1 MITKPRFKQS
11 FEVQVVDPTHVFLLN
26 EHDYVVLEG
35 EVYPL
40 LIPLLDG
47 QHTTDEIAT
56 AIGSQVSLQK
66 VIYALMVLERKGLV
80 VDGNGATLPP
90 GPAAFWEYLDV
101 ASATADQCL
110 RHARVAVRAVGK
122 VSADPLTAALAQI
135 GIQSDEGAD
144 FLVVVTDDYLHKE
157 LAEINQQVLV
167 AGRPWMLVKPV
178 GMVLWLGPI
187 FRPNETG
194 CWKCL
199 SQRLRFNRQVES
211 YVARQK
217 PDFEYL
223 SMPPAMLPS
232 TLKTGIHLVAL
243 EVARALVQ
251 PENHKLIGKM
261 MTMDYLTLE
270 SQEHVLV
277 RRPQCPACGEEQYRT
292 PRPPQPIT
300 LQSREKRYKADGGH
314 RWLLPQETFD
324 RYKHHISPLI
334 GAVTFVSQLMGDE
347 NGLAYA
353 YLAGHNFAMGVES
366 VLFLRDTLR
375 GQSGGKGMT
384 DIQARTSALCEA
396 LERYSGVWWRD
407 EYVVTGSYNHLK
419 PEAIHPNEC
428 MAFSETQYARR
439 EKWNETT
446 AKYHVVPQP
455 FDDDLDVDWSPVWSL
470 TNQRFRYIPTAYC
483 YYGHL
488 DFLKLYFCSAD
499 SNGNA
504 AGNTLEEAILQGLM
518 EVVER
523 DSVAIW
529 WYNRIKRPAVD
540 TDSFDIPYLRN
551 LKQYYTAINRD
562 LWVLDITADLGI
574 PTFAAVSRRTDCAI
588 EDVLVGFG
596 AHLDPMVALLRAVT
610 EVNQFL
616 PGLIGRKEDGTT
628 DYIFPDQGAIEW
640 WKAATIENQPYLVP
654 DAALPIKRQQD
665 YPKIDCDDLKQDVE
679 WSVATLGEHGLEAL
693 ALDQTRP
700 DLGMSVVKVIVPGLR
715 HFWRRLGPG
724 RLYDVPVKL
733 GWLDKPTPE
742 DELNPWSVF
751 F

>member
-1 MITKPRFKQS
+1 
-11 FEVQVVDPTHVFLLN
+11 
-26 EHDYVVLEG
+26 
-35 EVYPL
+35 
-40 LIPLLDG
+40 
-47 QHTTDEIAT
+47 
-56 AIGSQVSLQK
+56 
-66 VIYALMVLERKGLV
+66 
-80 VDGNGATLPP
+80 
-90 GPAAFWEYLDV
+90 
-101 ASATADQCL
+101 
-110 RHARVAVRAVGK
+110 
-122 VSADPLTAALAQI
+122 
-135 GIQSDEGAD
+135 
-144 FLVVVTDDYLHKE
+144 VVVTDDYLRKD
-157 LAEINQQVLV
+157 LAEFNEQ
-167 AGRPWMLVKPV
+167 AYASERPWMLVKPV

-187 FRPNETG
+187 FRPKQTG

-211 YVARQK
+211 YVARQNAQ
-217 PDFEYL
+217 FEYL
-223 SMPPAMLPS
+223 AMPPAMLPS
-232 TLKTGIHLVAL
+232 TLRTGVHLAAL

-251 PENHKLIGKM
+251 PDSHRLHGRM
-261 MTMDYLTLE
+261 VTVDLLTLE
-270 SQEHVLV
+270 SQEHVLT
-277 RRPQCPACGEEQYRT
+277 RRPQCPVCGEEAYHT
-292 PRPPQPIT
+292 PRPPAPIV
-300 LQSREKRYKADGGH
+300 LESRAIRYKADGGH
-314 RWLLPQETFD
+314 RWRLPQETFD
-324 RYKHHISPLI
+324 RYKDHISPLI

-353 YLAGHNFAMGVES
+353 YLAGHNFAMGIES
-366 VLFLRDTLR
+366 ILFLRDTLR
-375 GQSGGKGMT
+375 GQSGGKGTT
-384 DIQARTSALCEA
+384 DLQAKTSALCEA

-407 EYVVTGSYNHLK
+407 EYVVKSTYNNLK

-428 MAFSETQYARR
+428 MVFSQTQYERR
-439 EKWNETT
+439 EKWNEST

-455 FDDDLDVDWSPVWSL
+455 FDEDLEIDWSPVWSL
-470 TNQRFRYIPTAYC
+470 TNERFRYIPAAYC

-540 TDSFDIPYLRN
+540 VDSFNLPYLRN

-562 LWVLDITADLGI
+562 LWAIDITADLGI
-574 PTFAAVSRRTDCAI
+574 PTIAAVSRRTDNPV

-616 PGLIGRKEDGTT
+616 PGLIGKKEDGTT

-654 DAALPIKRQQD
+654 DAALPIKRRED
-665 YPKIDCDDLKQDVE
+665 YPRIDSEDLKQDVE
-679 WSVATLGEHGLEAL
+679 WCVDLLRQHGLEVL
-693 ALDQTRP
+693 VLDQTRP
-700 DLGMSVVKVIVPGLR
+700 DVGLNVIKVIVPGLR

-733 GWLDKPTPE
+733 GWLDKPLAE